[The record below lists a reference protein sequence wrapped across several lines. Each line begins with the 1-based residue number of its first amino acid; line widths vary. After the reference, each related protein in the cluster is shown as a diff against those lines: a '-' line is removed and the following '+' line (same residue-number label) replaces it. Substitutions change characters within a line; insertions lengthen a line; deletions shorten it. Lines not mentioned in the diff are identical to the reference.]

1 MARQLPDLADH
12 GRHLCKNGRRILG
25 AMAVQYQIKPPSAFW
40 LSPSQWDIIFYCL
53 KGGGF
58 DVARGFVFHGVPV
71 KKFNA

>member
-1 MARQLPDLADH
+1 MARRLPDIAEH
-12 GRHLCKNGRRILG
+12 GRHLCKRGRATLG
-25 AMAVQYQIKPPSAFW
+25 AMAAQHQVREPAAFW
-40 LSPSQWDIIFYCL
+40 LSPGQWDVLFYYL

>member
-1 MARQLPDLADH
+1 MSRRLPDLAEH
-12 GRHLCKNGRRILG
+12 NRHLCKAGKKVLG
-25 AMAVQYQIKPPSAFW
+25 AMAVQKAVRSPDTFW
-40 LSPSQWDIIFYCL
+40 LSPGQWDVFYYYL